1 MIGGRCLLNFRH
13 GVYERITI
21 RHNISRILSLSFHRG
36 VVLEETIDPHRHSVE
51 RNSAKV
57 MRYVVERLE
66 KERRRRE
73 AGNTLRRLNNSGAPP
88 PSGAGWRVGFPIS
101 TVHYKAGL
109 APCAPLPKPY
119 PIKPHSQSS
128 SSDVWMTLFS
138 T

>member
-1 MIGGRCLLNFRH
+1 MKELLFVITFPAFSACRFI
-13 GVYERITI
+13 EASCSKRLLIRIDI
-21 RHNISRILSLSFHRG
+21 QLSGIPRR
-36 VVLEETIDPHRHSVE
+36 LE
-51 RNSAKV
+51 

-101 TVHYKAGL
+101 TLHYKAGL